1 MNTMRFL
8 KITLIVLALC
18 GASFMSLSCRS
29 QSQSQSGNQTATVQ
43 RGDLTVSITASGNLA
58 LSVTEDLAFE
68 TAGTVLEILVE
79 AGDSVEEGQVL
90 ARLDTSAWQ
99 TELIKLERALLQA
112 QISLENAQLALYQAQ
127 QQTST
132 STTGDIITTGTT
144 SSTQIRIKQL
154 QVELARGQLDDAQKA
169 FDEAQNAS
177 PEVRAPFDGFIT
189 QVSVKGGDE
198 VKKGMVAVTI
208 ADPNKFETDILVSE
222 MNIPKVKQDAQA
234 SVQVDAIT
242 GITLPAKVTH
252 ISPTATISSGVVNYK
267 VKVVI
272 QSLQSTSQQQQS
284 PWQAGQNMTL
294 PPGLNMTQRPGQNMT
309 LLPGRNTTQQGQTS
323 AITAGSTQLR
333 QGMTVTVSIIV
344 QQRSNVLLVPTAAIA
359 TTGRQAYVQVVLPS
373 GATEQRSIQ
382 TGISS
387 GQYSEVSS
395 GLSEGEKVIVPR
407 GATTT
412 SSSQQQGPPGGEQ
425 FFQVFR

>member
-1 MNTMRFL
+1 MRFL
-8 KITLIVLALC
+8 KITLLILALC
-18 GASFMSLSCRS
+18 GASFMSPSCSS
-29 QSQSQSGNQTATVQ
+29 QSPSQSGNQTATVQ
-43 RGDLTVSITASGNLA
+43 RGNLTVSITASGNLA
-58 LSVTEDLAFE
+58 LSVTQDLAFE
-68 TAGTVLEILVE
+68 TAGTVQEILVE
-79 AGDSVEEGQVL
+79 AGDSVTEGQVL

-144 SSTQIRIKQL
+144 SSTQIHIKQL
-154 QVELARGQLDDAQKA
+154 QLELARGQLDDAQKA

-177 PEVRAPFDGFIT
+177 PEIKAPFDGFIT
-189 QVSVKGGDE
+189 NVNKKGGDE
-198 VKKGMVAVTI
+198 VTKGTVAVTI

-234 SVQVDAIT
+234 SVQADAIT

-272 QSLQSTSQQQQS
+272 QSLQSAGQQQQA

-294 PPGLNMTQRPGQNMT
+294 PPGQNTTLRPGQ
-309 LLPGRNTTQQGQTS
+309 NTTQQGQMPAT
-323 AITAGSTQLR
+323 TAGSTQLR
-333 QGMTVTVSIIV
+333 QGMTVTVSIVV
-344 QQRSNVLLVPTAAIA
+344 QQRTNVLLVPTAAIA
-359 TTGRQAYVQVVLPS
+359 TSGRQAYVQVLLS
-373 GATEQRSIQ
+373 GVATEQRSIQ

-387 GQYSEVSS
+387 GQFTEVSS
-395 GLSEGEKVIVPR
+395 GLSEGEKVIVPK
-407 GATTT
+407 GTTTT
-412 SSSQQQGPPGGEQ
+412 STSTPGQQAPGGIPGG
-425 FFQVFR
+425 FGIFR